1 MGRPKIL
8 RSGPCERCGA
18 NETYQRPNGKKEWT
32 KTETGVICRSCNSKD
47 YSSRTYVPHP
57 KTPLSGPCVECNGE
71 TTYHEKSGYPK
82 WYRGPDGTMCKKCF
96 NRKNDRVWKSGLCVK
111 CNRAYTRHGWTDT
124 EKGTICQTCYRS
136 NYSKLKRKGNCS
148 ICKITEHTKW
158 ALDKEHGRICG
169 TCSSAIRVKKIKK
182 ETLSEYSNGKI
193 KCAICGYNKNIN
205 ALQLDHIKGGGNVSR
220 KKMGTAPSQGGW
232 GYYQKLK
239 KAGYPEGYQVL
250 CANCNVIKKEEVD
263 PRGI

>member
-8 RSGPCERCGA
+8 RSGPCERCGT
-18 NETYQRPNGKKEWT
+18 NETYTRPNGKKEWT

-111 CNRAYTRHGWTDT
+111 CNRAYTRHGWTNT

-182 ETLSEYSNGKI
+182 ETLSHYSNGEL
-193 KCAICGYNKNIN
+193 KCATCGYNKNIN
-205 ALQLDHIKGGGNVSR
+205 GLELDHIEGRGSKSR
-220 KKMGTAPSQGGW
+220 KELGADGGW
-232 GYYQKLK
+232 NYMEKLK
-239 KAGYPEGYQVL
+239 KLGFPPGYQVL
-250 CANCNVIKKEEVD
+250 CATCNKIKQIESD
-263 PRGI
+263 PKGF